1 MFFQADREHVL
12 RGRGADPDPGQ
23 LVRHDPRGHL
33 HRDKTHAH
41 RPPLLP
47 RQGEMKKTTRLIER
61 TQNGGNVFEFIV
73 LVAVTYRARL
83 KGGPQVV

>member
-12 RGRGADPDPGQ
+12 RGRGADPDPGE

-47 RQGEMKKTTRLIER
+47 RQGEQTQWIKQGSLIKEHKII
-61 TQNGGNVFEFIV
+61 NICLN
-73 LVAVTYRARL
+73 LLY
-83 KGGPQVV
+83 

>member
-1 MFFQADREHVL
+1 MLFQADREHVL

-47 RQGEMKKTTRLIER
+47 RQGEMKPTTSFLKRAQNNKHMFESIQAER
-61 TQNGGNVFEFIV
+61 SEAWV
-73 LVAVTYRARL
+73 
-83 KGGPQVV
+83 